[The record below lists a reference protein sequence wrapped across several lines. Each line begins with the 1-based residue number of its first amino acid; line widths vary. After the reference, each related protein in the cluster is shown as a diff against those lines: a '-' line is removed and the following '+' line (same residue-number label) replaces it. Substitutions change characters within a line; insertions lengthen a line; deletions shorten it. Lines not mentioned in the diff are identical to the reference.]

1 MRRTQAIALVLI
13 LGGLGYAFWT
23 LYSLP
28 PLQLSNRQANHAPSQ
43 TESVAPVKEA
53 TDATLSAT
61 TALPASTDIAVEP
74 DLPSASRLPE
84 VNDEEIYIPPISRS
98 ATTPAYH
105 GDLSDHQA
113 YLAHQS
119 AQVVQM
125 KQDYIAAVDK
135 KVARL
140 EALLTKGVRHQLPPE
155 QLQEARD
162 KIRGL
167 RAMQAQLRRELAQ

>member
-1 MRRTQAIALVLI
+1 MRQTQAVALVLI
-13 LGGLGYAFWT
+13 LGGLGYAFWA
-23 LYSLP
+23 LYSLT
-28 PLQLSNRQANHAPSQ
+28 PLQLSHEQATPPPSQ
-43 TESVAPVKEA
+43 TNRLAPVKK
-53 TDATLSAT
+53 TIDIT
-61 TALPASTDIAVEP
+61 LPAISAEPAPVNIAADDVP
-74 DLPSASRLPE
+74 PVSALPE
-84 VNDEEIYIPPISRS
+84 VIDNEPYVPPISPS
-98 ATTPAYH
+98 SPTPAYH
-105 GDLSDHQA
+105 GDLADHQA

-140 EALLTKGVRHQLPPE
+140 EALLKKGVRHQLPPE